1 MTTLHQ
7 LRCFLATYSSGS
19 LTAAA
24 AELGYAQP
32 SVSEQVRLLEKS
44 LNTQLFQRVGRG
56 VVPTEAGHQ
65 LRPYAEVAL
74 AAVSDA
80 RLAVASVRELVTGT
94 IRFGVFGTARIYL
107 GADVVMDV
115 LKEHPQ
121 VRVELIGQ
129 NSTAV
134 QEDLRRGR
142 MEAAVISVPAVG
154 AGLTIHPVFRD
165 QLVYVSVD
173 PARCRRPVD
182 GAHLARAS
190 LVLSEASWGNEDSI
204 RNQLARAAQ
213 SAGGTLQTRVEV
225 EDIETALEIAASGA
239 VDTITALGVL
249 HRLGDRLPL
258 QLGWVPLRPRLYDTF
273 AIAHREGAVL
283 SPATRLMVDLVTT
296 HMMGLSTAVDRIDK
310 HRMPGGPA

>member
-1 MTTLHQ
+1 
-7 LRCFLATYSSGS
+7 
-19 LTAAA
+19 
-24 AELGYAQP
+24 
-32 SVSEQVRLLEKS
+32 
-44 LNTQLFQRVGRG
+44 
-56 VVPTEAGHQ
+56 
-65 LRPYAEVAL
+65 
-74 AAVSDA
+74 
-80 RLAVASVRELVTGT
+80 
-94 IRFGVFGTARIYL
+94 
-107 GADVVMDV
+107 MDV

-154 AGLTIHPVFRD
+154 TGLTILPLFRD

-173 PARCRRPVD
+173 PSRCRRPLD
-182 GAHLARAS
+182 GAHLARAP
-190 LVLSEASWGNEDSI
+190 LVLSEASWGNQDSI
-204 RNQLARAAQ
+204 RSQLARVVQ
-213 SAGGTLQTRVEV
+213 TAGGTLQTRVEV

-239 VDTITALGVL
+239 ADTIAALGVL
-249 HRLGDRLPL
+249 HRLGDRMPP

-296 HMMGLSTAVDRIDK
+296 RLMAIATAVERIDK
-310 HRMPGGPA
+310 HRIPGAA

>member
-1 MTTLHQ
+1 
-7 LRCFLATYSSGS
+7 

-65 LRPYAEVAL
+65 LRPYAESAL
-74 AAVSDA
+74 AAVNDA
-80 RLAVASVRELVTGT
+80 RSAVASVRELVSGT

-107 GADVVMDV
+107 GAHIVMDV

-154 AGLTIHPVFRD
+154 TGLTILPLFRD

-173 PARCRRPVD
+173 PSRCRRPLD
-182 GAHLARAS
+182 GAHLARAP
-190 LVLSEASWGNEDSI
+190 LVLSEASWGNQDSI
-204 RNQLARAAQ
+204 RSQLARVVQ
-213 SAGGTLQTRVEV
+213 TAGGTLQTRVEV

-239 VDTITALGVL
+239 ADTIAALGVL
-249 HRLGDRLPL
+249 HRLGDRMPP

-296 HMMGLSTAVDRIDK
+296 RLMAIATAVERIDK
-310 HRMPGGPA
+310 HRIPGAA

>member
-1 MTTLHQ
+1 
-7 LRCFLATYSSGS
+7 

-65 LRPYAEVAL
+65 LRPYAESAL
-74 AAVSDA
+74 AAVNDA
-80 RLAVASVRELVTGT
+80 RSAVASVRELVSGT

-107 GADVVMDV
+107 GAHIVMDV

-154 AGLTIHPVFRD
+154 TGLTILPLFRD

-173 PARCRRPVD
+173 PSRCRRPLD
-182 GAHLARAS
+182 GAHLARAP
-190 LVLSEASWGNEDSI
+190 LVLSEASWGNQDSI
-204 RNQLARAAQ
+204 RSQLARVVQ
-213 SAGGTLQTRVEV
+213 TAGGTLQTRVEV

-239 VDTITALGVL
+239 ADTIADLGVL
-249 HRLGDRLPL
+249 HRLGDRMPP

-296 HMMGLSTAVDRIDK
+296 RLMAIATAVERIDK
-310 HRMPGGPA
+310 HRIPGAA